1 MLIPRGLR
9 CAVAALLSLAS
20 VGAAQSAVVPKPP
33 AVVNSRALGPWVQ
46 KARTGRADA
55 VALGDSNQAFQG
67 HGWDHGWTKAIS
79 DEFGLYATELLS
91 PGENEGWGAQLGY
104 SYGTLAPFPSDVFS
118 VSHAPEALDV
128 FMQSGGMM
136 SPLNYLYLP
145 EGETAVGANNQ
156 GMYVEPWSPLDVR
169 ATLRFRVVYGKFSET
184 TPGSFMLSAKSAS
197 FPYGCIAKGEVTTT
211 ATSGNPGLRLSRLD
225 LHSDEQRFNGIN
237 FRFSPP
243 EIGVTGPFIAFL
255 MRVENRD
262 RAMGAS
268 FHTLYA
274 KGSQSARDMA
284 EALRNATDQYLSMYF
299 FQARVLQSAPV
310 RVMIRINTGLNDRN
324 ESKPSVGPAHV
335 ADGSS
340 AAAFAD
346 NIVAIVDRINEVW
359 HLNGWD
365 PAELCFLVSVSH
377 PISNPDDAMLMG
389 YRAAADALTGELP
402 STASVRFDRLTDSDE
417 MEHSGWYQSGGT
429 DHYHLTQAAYE
440 VLAERELG
448 AAMATPC
455 ATDLNTDGATDVVD
469 LVTLLG
475 AFGTAVPRWTGADTD
490 GNGMVDTSDLVRL
503 LGEFGRFCR

>member
-1 MLIPRGLR
+1 MFIARGLPVVLA
-9 CAVAALLSLAS
+9 CVLSLAPTA
-20 VGAAQSAVVPKPP
+20 GAGVRAAHPPP

-46 KARTGRADA
+46 KARAGRADV
-55 VALGDSNQAFQG
+55 VALGDSNQAFEG

-79 DEFGLYATELLS
+79 DELGLYATELLT
-91 PGENEGWGAQLGY
+91 PGENEGWGARLGY
-104 SYGTLAPFPSDVFS
+104 SYGTLAPFPSDAFS

-128 FMQSGGMM
+128 FMQSGGLMA
-136 SPLNYLYLP
+136 PLNYLYLP

-169 ATLRFRVVYGKFSET
+169 ATLRFRVVYGKFSEA

-197 FPYGCIAKGEVTTT
+197 FPYGSIAKGALTTT
-211 ATSGNPGLRLSRLD
+211 VTSGNPGLRLSRLD
-225 LHSDEQRFNGIN
+225 LHSDEERFNGIN

-262 RAMGAS
+262 RAIGAS

-299 FQARVLQSAPV
+299 FQVRVLQGSPV

-324 ESKPSVGPAHV
+324 EDEPSVGPAQV

-340 AAAFAD
+340 PAAFAD
-346 NIVAIVDRINEVW
+346 NVVAIVDRINEIW

-365 PAELCFLVSVSH
+365 PAELSFLIAVSH

-417 MEHSGWYQSGGT
+417 MEHSGWYQGGGT
-429 DHYHLTQAAYE
+429 DHYHLTQNAYE

-448 AAMATPC
+448 AAIAMPC
-455 ATDLNTDGATDVVD
+455 ATDLNADGATDVVD
-469 LVTLLG
+469 LVKLLG
-475 AFGTAVPRWTGADTD
+475 AFGAGVPRWTGADTD
-490 GNGMVDTSDLVRL
+490 GNGVVDTADLILL
-503 LGEFGRFCR
+503 LGAFGRACP